1 MRVDLLQIVINLSES
16 EIILRT
22 FRSTLSCY
30 SRYLENT
37 WTDILEKNLEPKV
50 WKLYGEVEWISI
62 LHNNC
67 IAHYHSMGNVWQI
80 RAFCQNP
87 YH

>member
-37 WTDILEKNLEPKV
+37 WTDILEKKFRTQSMEIVWGSRMDFDPPQQLYCIKVNKDMV
-50 WKLYGEVEWISI
+50 WKLD
-62 LHNNC
+62 
-67 IAHYHSMGNVWQI
+67 
-80 RAFCQNP
+80 
-87 YH
+87 